1 MKLCFTVTIYGD
13 DRIGE
18 TENGKFLTQS
28 AYIKLSP
35 GEISPNLED
44 FLEMIYRTGSVP
56 VRVKNLSE
64 WLGVSA
70 SVASRSASSLREA
83 GFCTFEKY
91 GFVTLT
97 PEGEKKGAYLVRR
110 HRAVA
115 ALLENVCGEA
125 RLEETEKIEHI
136 ALQILNEVILRISAA
151 GRTVRY
157 RIGTARLVVV
167 VEKVRPRAPGA
178 T

>member
-56 VRVKNLSE
+56 VRVKNMSE

-125 RLEETEKIEHI
+125 RLEETEKIEHFI
-136 ALQILNEVILRISAA
+136 SEDTVGKIETFLGLR
-151 GRTVRY
+151 
-157 RIGTARLVVV
+157 
-167 VEKVRPRAPGA
+167 EK
-178 T
+178 

>member
-1 MKLCFTVTIYGD
+1 MTTARSPGLSLSSVIFLRSPSYVVSLKLCFTVTIYGD

-97 PEGEKKGAYLVRR
+97 PRGREERRIPRPQAPRGRRAARKCVRR
-110 HRAVA
+110 
-115 ALLENVCGEA
+115 GEA
-125 RLEETEKIEHI
+125 
-136 ALQILNEVILRISAA
+136 
-151 GRTVRY
+151 
-157 RIGTARLVVV
+157 
-167 VEKVRPRAPGA
+167 
-178 T
+178 

>member
-56 VRVKNLSE
+56 EGKEPVRMARRVRFR
-64 WLGVSA
+64 GVEIGV
-70 SVASRSASSLREA
+70 VAQRGGIL
-83 GFCTFEKY
+83 
-91 GFVTLT
+91 
-97 PEGEKKGAYLVRR
+97 
-110 HRAVA
+110 
-115 ALLENVCGEA
+115 
-125 RLEETEKIEHI
+125 HI
-136 ALQILNEVILRISAA
+136 
-151 GRTVRY
+151 
-157 RIGTARLVVV
+157 
-167 VEKVRPRAPGA
+167 
-178 T
+178 